1 MMSDDLYSCESEYR
15 NGNISNHEYN
25 NRMAEIEAKERNAN
39 NARAM
44 EIQSEISK
52 SRFERKDLAYK
63 ESFSTVRYNKEYEQN
78 RRKVDAEIRIR
89 VAKQIKATDNT
100 EKLNQLVKT
109 FKVIDSDFN
118 SDIHNLVYR
127 KTVELNAK
135 NKVLD
140 DMIMYLS
147 TKYGIDVVRDGI
159 FETDRRLS
167 FKKDNLEE
175 EFFDIVFLDKKS
187 EKIEI

>member
-1 MMSDDLYSCESEYR
+1 MSDDLYSCESEYR